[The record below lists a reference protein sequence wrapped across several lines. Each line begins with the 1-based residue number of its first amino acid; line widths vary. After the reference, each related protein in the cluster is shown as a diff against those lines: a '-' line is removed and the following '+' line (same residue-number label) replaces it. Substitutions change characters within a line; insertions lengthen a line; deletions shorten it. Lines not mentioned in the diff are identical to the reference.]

1 MRDIYDPPPAPVSVG
16 PPKPEPVQVRP
27 WDVFYLLIALVPLSL
42 IVTWAWSVDM
52 VLGIGVTISGL
63 FVILES
69 WFSALTFLHRHHD
82 DPERSRWMIFLAA
95 LAPWAFG
102 IGATA
107 ALLMSLFWLSDWTR

>member
-27 WDVFYLLIALVPLSL
+27 GDVVYLLVACVPLSL
-42 IVTWAWSVDM
+42 GVLWAWRVDTI
-52 VLGIGVTISGL
+52 LGIGVTISGL

-82 DPERSRWMIFLAA
+82 DPERSRWMIFLVA
-95 LAPWAFG
+95 LAPWVVG
-102 IGATA
+102 LGATA
-107 ALLMSLFWLSDWTR
+107 ALLLGLFLLSDWAG